1 MWSLETTCVA
11 HSMRTVLLAAS
22 DPDRFLDDKDYYGNK
37 GTLSK
42 LVEMEA
48 NGTWHSPGS
57 KWCTWHSPGSSRR
70 RRRQAHLR
78 RRLHRQHTAKESR
91 RYAHAPASLRA
102 QINFHLLKK
111 KPWTTVNQHLQ

>member
-1 MWSLETTCVA
+1 VNEDYVNVWSLEATCIA
-11 HSMRTVLLAAS
+11 HSMRRVLLGAR
-22 DPDRFLDDKDYYGNK
+22 DPYRFLDDKDYYGNK

-48 NGTWHSPGS
+48 NTATARARGTHQWR
-57 KWCTWHSPGSSRR
+57 TWHSPGSSRR

-102 QINFHLLKK
+102 QINFHDLL
-111 KPWTTVNQHLQ
+111 